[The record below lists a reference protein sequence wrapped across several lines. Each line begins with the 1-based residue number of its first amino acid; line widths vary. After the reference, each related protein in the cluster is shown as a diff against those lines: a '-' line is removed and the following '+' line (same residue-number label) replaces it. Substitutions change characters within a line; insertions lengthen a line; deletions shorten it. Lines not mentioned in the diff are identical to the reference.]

1 MAGAPLTLGAA
12 AHAGEGCELDG
23 WVRTLFVGAGAT
35 GGYFGGRLAEAGK
48 DVTFLVRPGRR
59 GVLERRGLRI
69 KGPGGETVSHPKLI
83 TADGV
88 GGAYDLV
95 VLAVKSYALEQA
107 LADMAPAVGPRTVIV
122 PLLNGMRHIDVLT
135 GAFGV
140 ERTWGGVCLIE
151 ATVDGDGD
159 VVQRS
164 ELHRIGYGPL
174 DGGEDE
180 RLPEVTFA
188 LSGEEFD
195 SNPSHTIV
203 EDMWSKWVYLA
214 AAAGLTT
221 LMRATIGDVN
231 AAPGGA
237 DLAGRMAG
245 EAVAIAAAA
254 GHEPRAAAVEVVRR
268 NLATTAPRSSSMYR
282 DMVQGLPVEADA
294 ILGDL
299 LAEAAKHDV
308 PAPML
313 AAAYT
318 NLCIYATKRAG

>member
-1 MAGAPLTLGAA
+1 
-12 AHAGEGCELDG
+12 
-23 WVRTLFVGAGAT
+23 VRTLFVGAGAT

-48 DVTFLVRPGRR
+48 DITFLVRPGRR
-59 GVLERRGLRI
+59 AVLERRGLRI

-83 TADGV
+83 TADAV
-88 GGAYDLV
+88 DGAYDLV
-95 VLAVKSYALEQA
+95 VLAVKSFALEQA
-107 LADMAPAVGPRTVIV
+107 LIDMTPAVGPRTVIV
-122 PLLNGMRHIDVLT
+122 PLLNGMRHIDKLQ
-135 GAFGV
+135 GAFGA

-151 ATVDGDGD
+151 ATIDKDGD
-159 VVQRS
+159 VEQLS
-164 ELHRIGYGPL
+164 GLHRIGYGPL
-174 DGGEDE
+174 GGEDE

-203 EDMWSKWVYLA
+203 EDMWGKWVYLA

-221 LMRATIGDVN
+221 LMRATIGDIN
-231 AAPGGA
+231 AAPGGS
-237 DLAGRMAG
+237 DLAARMAS
-245 EAVAIAAAA
+245 EAVAIATAA
-254 GHEPRAAAVEVVRR
+254 GHEPRPAAVEVVRS